1 MLYGFIII
9 NNIYLI
15 IGSYDKNI
23 KVFDINNGIL
33 IKDIEKHSSY
43 VIGIK
48 SIIDKNNNKYFV
60 SYGNDKNIYLW
71 SLNQNI

>member
-15 IGSYDKNI
+15 IGSNDQNI
-23 KVFDINNGIL
+23 KIFDINNGKL
-33 IKDIEKHSSY
+33 IRDIKKHSSY
-43 VIGIK
+43 ILGIK
-48 SIIDKNNNKYFV
+48 PVIDINNNKYFV

-71 SLNQNI
+71 CLNQNI